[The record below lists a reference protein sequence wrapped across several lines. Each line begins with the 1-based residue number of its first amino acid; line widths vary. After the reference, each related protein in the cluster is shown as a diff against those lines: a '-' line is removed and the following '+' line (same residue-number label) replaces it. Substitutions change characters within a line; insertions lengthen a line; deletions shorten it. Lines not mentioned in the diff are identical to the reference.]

1 LNSFAI
7 FEQTSHGKTD
17 RRFAYF
23 QHDNSLVK
31 NINLFASCELDLYTL
46 QNSVPAN
53 TLSLT
58 SLYLSLRYRMSRQLS
73 AYLSYDARKN
83 VIYYETL
90 KNYLDQLLLDATRQ
104 GYQLRINYR
113 PTNNLFAGVTGGYRF
128 QKKDPQP
135 MMNANGFLTFSQVPV
150 INATINLTTNW
161 LKSSYVDG
169 MIYGIQIYRDLIPS
183 KLNTSVYYR
192 LVDNQYLNSTSK
204 SLQHMAEFE
213 LSWQLSRKLSFSAN
227 YDGTFERNA
236 KYHSVYI
243 NLIQRF

>member
-1 LNSFAI
+1 
-7 FEQTSHGKTD
+7 
-17 RRFAYF
+17 
-23 QHDNSLVK
+23 
-31 NINLFASCELDLYTL
+31 
-46 QNSVPAN
+46 
-53 TLSLT
+53 
-58 SLYLSLRYRMSRQLS
+58 
-73 AYLSYDARKN
+73 